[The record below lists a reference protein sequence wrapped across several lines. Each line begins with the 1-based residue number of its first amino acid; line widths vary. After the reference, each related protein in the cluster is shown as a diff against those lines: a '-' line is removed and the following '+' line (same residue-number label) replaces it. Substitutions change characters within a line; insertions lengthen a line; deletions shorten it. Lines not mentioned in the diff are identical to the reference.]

1 MWDVGLIDTEWPVLE
16 QIEIVQNRQ
25 TRLKV
30 LCPSSPPAMLTAGI
44 QLKGVCR
51 IHIVSV
57 IGHGRNSSSREG
69 YVLSYGVVSSVE
81 RSWVRQTWLA
91 FNCTGYM
98 IAMPLVDRLGHFVSV
113 SLCNFGIDT

>member
-44 QLKGVCR
+44 QLEGVDR

-57 IGHGRNSSSREG
+57 TRHGCNSSSREG
-69 YVLSYGVVSSVE
+69 YVSSRNVI
-81 RSWVRQTWLA
+81 RSTEYSWIRQA
-91 FNCTGYM
+91 
-98 IAMPLVDRLGHFVSV
+98 RLTFEWGHGWGSE
-113 SLCNFGIDT
+113 LIL